1 MAQEKNLNHKNAP
14 DLPHSTHLSRWYP
27 ASPRSI
33 VVAYCCVQ
41 ATAIFVWWLCL
52 LTMPSL
58 IFWFHPRDWPA
69 EGLLAFAIPDG
80 VLLMLGS
87 VFCAWAVAKQQNYV
101 SLAVWTLA
109 GVGWYPTLYC
119 LGVSCLT
126 DEAWLATALMTAMA
140 GMMTAMATILGTPTQ
155 TPATYRATRLKSSS
169 AIFWTLLQVVIFWG
183 TFLIILPKGLNE
195 VEQKFLWQNLSFV
208 GQGPISISLIGL
220 ASCLGLA
227 SGMAMARQG
236 QGTPLPTA
244 SAPELVCT
252 GPYRWIRNPMA
263 LAGIVQG
270 LGVGIFLGSL
280 SVIAYA
286 ILGGILWH
294 VVVRPSEELELQS
307 RFGDAYQDYRRKVGL
322 WLPRIFRNSG

>member
-1 MAQEKNLNHKNAP
+1 
-14 DLPHSTHLSRWYP
+14 
-27 ASPRSI
+27 
-33 VVAYCCVQ
+33 
-41 ATAIFVWWLCL
+41 
-52 LTMPSL
+52 
-58 IFWFHPRDWPA
+58 
-69 EGLLAFAIPDG
+69 
-80 VLLMLGS
+80 
-87 VFCAWAVAKQQNYV
+87 
-101 SLAVWTLA
+101 
-109 GVGWYPTLYC
+109 
-119 LGVSCLT
+119 
-126 DEAWLATALMTAMA
+126 MTAMA

-195 VEQKFLWQNLSFV
+195 VEQKLIWQNLSFV